1 MFCFLETSEVNLQEP
16 ASLIVLLH
24 FIPKLVD
31 KLIVLAIFLG
41 EKDSIKV
48 LKEQNRD
55 VTDIMCT
62 VLDNWI
68 SAGERNVGGVLVKPT
83 WEYLLIVLREPIV
96 DKGDVADEIKKRLEG
111 HSQSSKKA
119 FFSVQSLNMYKL

>member
-1 MFCFLETSEVNLQEP
+1 M
-16 ASLIVLLH
+16 
-24 FIPKLVD
+24 
-31 KLIVLAIFLG
+31 IVLATFLG

-48 LKEQNRD
+48 LKEQNKD
-55 VTDIMCT
+55 VTDILYNVLYN

-83 WEYLLIVLREPIV
+83 WEYLLNVLREPIV

-119 FFSVQSLNMYKL
+119 FFSVQSLNMYKLYCCKLVLT

>member
-1 MFCFLETSEVNLQEP
+1 M
-16 ASLIVLLH
+16 ILLDY
-24 FIPKLVD
+24 IPKLKD
-31 KLIVLAIFLG
+31 KLIILATFLG

-48 LKEQNRD
+48 LKEQYRD
-55 VTDIMCT
+55 VTDILYN

-83 WEYLLIVLREPIV
+83 WEYLLNVLRKPVI

-119 FFSVQSLNMYKL
+119 FFFVQFEYVQVVLL